1 MEPNL
6 IFESTLEDLEFEKNV
21 PKLKPKYLQI
31 GKTRL
36 KLTSKEPF
44 VFNVKTETRGS
55 FQKEEL
61 HNIDFDP
68 IKKHHFFYYKF
79 FSKFEPKKY
88 DVNLYQKKKK
98 KSLKKKARICQISKK
113 EHSKSSIFYNKLQ

>member
-36 KLTSKEPF
+36 KLTSKERF
-44 VFNVKTETRGS
+44 K
-55 FQKEEL
+55 
-61 HNIDFDP
+61 
-68 IKKHHFFYYKF
+68 
-79 FSKFEPKKY
+79 
-88 DVNLYQKKKK
+88 
-98 KSLKKKARICQISKK
+98 CQ
-113 EHSKSSIFYNKLQ
+113 N